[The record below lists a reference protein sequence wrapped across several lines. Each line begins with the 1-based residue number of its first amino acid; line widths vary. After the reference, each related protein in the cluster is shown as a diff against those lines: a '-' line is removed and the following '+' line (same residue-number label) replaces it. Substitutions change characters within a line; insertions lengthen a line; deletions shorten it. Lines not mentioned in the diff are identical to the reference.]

1 MQRCLAAFFFLLLA
15 CKEQPAAAPTRA
27 DAAAKVAAPA
37 PVAVDA
43 QKAEAV
49 DAARAAPPDAAAATR
64 AELKP
69 SGSRVG
75 VAACDEYL
83 DKMARCIT
91 RINAEAQPPMRNA
104 MDDSRK
110 AWQENAKTPEGRAAL
125 ETTCRQALDA
135 AKSAAAAMGCEW

>member
-1 MQRCLAAFFFLLLA
+1 MQRCLAAFFFLLLG
-15 CKEQPAAAPTRA
+15 CKERAAPAAA
-27 DAAAKVAAPA
+27 DAGAVKVAA
-37 PVAVDA
+37 AVDA
-43 QKAEAV
+43 QRPPV
-49 DAARAAPPDAAAATR
+49 DAARATPPDAAPASR

-75 VAACDEYL
+75 IAVCDEYL

-91 RINAEAQPPMRNA
+91 RISAEAQPPMRNA
-104 MDDSRK
+104 MDESRK

-125 ETTCRQALDA
+125 ETTCKQALDA

>member
-1 MQRCLAAFFFLLLA
+1 MLGRLFLF
-15 CKEQPAAAPTRA
+15 
-27 DAAAKVAAPA
+27 
-37 PVAVDA
+37 
-43 QKAEAV
+43 
-49 DAARAAPPDAAAATR
+49 AARVQGAAGGGAHAGGCGGEAGGACAR
-64 AELKP
+64 GRRCAEGGGRRCGAG
-69 SGSRVG
+69 GSTGRRG
-75 VAACDEYL
+75 GDAACDEYL